1 MGRPSVGRIS
11 DHCSPVP
18 YSRVEETPDRA
29 PKEVEGPRHRRY
41 LPGRMPK
48 NSAQAADRAA
58 MHRIL
63 PPELFSGLLAIA
75 ADAVIAVDDE
85 LRIIFFNEGAERI
98 FGWAASEV
106 GGEYLE
112 VLLPARFRA
121 AHRGHV
127 HGFGEAH
134 GRARVMG
141 ERQQISGL
149 RKSGEEFPAEAAIQR
164 IEIDGHNIYAA
175 VLRDIS
181 ARQRAED
188 LLHKAIKA
196 RDDMMGIVSHDLR
209 NPANAVKML
218 ALSIVEG
225 EASRT
230 LPDYV
235 MERVTVIGQA
245 AEQID
250 ALIQDLLDMT
260 RMEAGRLVVSPKEV
274 DIVPLI
280 QRSIE
285 AMRPIADAGGV
296 SLEAE
301 LLAAPPL
308 LLVDPDRVRQLFSN
322 LIGNAIK
329 FTPAGGAVSLTARV
343 GVGML
348 ELAVS
353 DTGEGIS
360 PAQLPHVFERFF
372 QATRG
377 RRAARHGAGLGLPI
391 ACGIVEAHGGRIWI
405 ESSVGVGTTVRF
417 TLPLATE
424 LAGQPD

>member
-1 MGRPSVGRIS
+1 
-11 DHCSPVP
+11 
-18 YSRVEETPDRA
+18 
-29 PKEVEGPRHRRY
+29 
-41 LPGRMPK
+41 MPK

-58 MHRIL
+58 MHRVL

-75 ADAVIAVDDE
+75 ADAVIAVDDD

-98 FGWAASEV
+98 FGWTASEV

-164 IEIDGHNIYAA
+164 IEINGRNVYAA

-225 EASRT
+225 EASDS

-260 RMEAGRLVVSPKEV
+260 RMEAGRLVVSPRQV

-280 QRSIE
+280 QRSID
-285 AMRPIADAGGV
+285 ALRPIADAGGV
-296 SLEAE
+296 TLEAE
-301 LLAAPPL
+301 LLASPPL
-308 LLVDPDRVRQLFSN
+308 LLVDPDRVRQLLSN
-322 LIGNAIK
+322 VIGNAIK
-329 FTPAGGAVSLTARV
+329 FTPAGGAVSLTARM
-343 GVGML
+343 GLGML

-360 PAQLPHVFERFF
+360 SAQLPHVFERFY

-377 RRAARHGAGLGLPI
+377 TRAARHGAGLGLPI

-405 ESSVGVGTTVRF
+405 ESNVGVGTTVRF
-417 TLPLATE
+417 TLPLASRP
-424 LAGQPD
+424 AVQPD